1 MAIAGGLDVHRRQIT
16 FDYIDS
22 DSDSDEVRRGKIV
35 PATREGLRVWLSE
48 LEGQEGAFALEGCTG
63 WRYVTEEL
71 GRAGFEPHV
80 AEPADTSALRGPK
93 RRAKTDR
100 ADARHLRELLV
111 AGGVPESWVPPALV
125 QETRTTVRLH
135 KALVDERSAWQFRI
149 HAVLFHQGAPEQKAL
164 LTEDGRAR
172 LKHAELS
179 GAARQAVEIALR
191 HIGSVNEEI
200 DLLRSE
206 LVPFSRRQPG
216 CRALQ
221 SQYGVGPLNAV
232 AIWAELGDC
241 QRFSSSADAV
251 RHTGLDI
258 TVHSSDTKR
267 CRGRLA
273 RQGRSVLRRALFEAA
288 KNASW
293 RTSPDHDYHAQ
304 VKDRLGG
311 RRAALAVARK
321 IARRSYHI
329 LRNLG
334 DEAFAATD

>member
-22 DSDSDEVRRGKIV
+22 DSGEVRRGKIL
-35 PATREGLRVWLSE
+35 PATREGLRAWLSQ
-48 LEGQEGAFALEGCTG
+48 LEGQDGAFALEGCTG
-63 WRYVTEEL
+63 WRYVVEEL
-71 GRAGFEPHV
+71 ARAGFEAHV

-111 AGGVPESWVPPALV
+111 AGNVPESWVPPVLV

-135 KALVDERSAWQFRI
+135 KALVDERSAWQFRV
-149 HAVLFHQGAPEQKAL
+149 HAVLFHQGAPAQKTL
-164 LTEDGRAR
+164 LTEEGRAR
-172 LKHAELS
+172 LKDAALS
-179 GAARQAVEIALR
+179 GAARQAIEVALR
-191 HIGSVNEEI
+191 RIDSVNEEI
-200 DLLRSE
+200 DLLRAE
-206 LVPFSRRQPG
+206 LVPLSRRQPG

-221 SQYGVGPLNAV
+221 SLYGVGPLNSV

-241 QRFSSSADAV
+241 RRFSSSADAV
-251 RHTGLDI
+251 RHTGLDV
-258 TVHSSDTKR
+258 TVHASDTKR
-267 CRGRLA
+267 SRGRLA
-273 RQGRSVLRRALFEAA
+273 RQGPSVLRWALFEAA
-288 KNASW
+288 KNAS
-293 RTSPDHDYHAQ
+293 RGTSPDHDYYAQ

-311 RRAALAVARK
+311 HRATLAVARK

-334 DEAFAATD
+334 EEAFAAAD